1 MYLFTDGEFLLQQ
14 LLPEQV
20 SCDWPVMA
28 YNWLCLS
35 ANQVLMSNWDQ
46 LQTITSWV
54 GFIFRL
60 GEKPRYDQGS
70 TQSLIFVSVL
80 TFIISV
86 FSFIIILFF
95 SQLSTLICRVRQRLI
110 LKTLPHFLLCPFPP
124 LAFIHLPAHDT
135 LPLRLSLT
143 LYSPDSPAHPPLQLH
158 LCLRRRLCLL
168 VCMCVCV
175 CGVGRSPDLRKAL

>member
-86 FSFIIILFF
+86 FSFIIILIVSFALN
-95 SQLSTLICRVRQRLI
+95 SHLSCSSTS
-110 LKTLPHFLLCPFPP
+110 HFKNPP
-124 LAFIHLPAHDT
+124 SLSS
-135 LPLRLSLT
+135 LSLPPFSF
-143 LYSPDSPAHPPLQLH
+143 YSSAS
-158 LCLRRRLCLL
+158 R
-168 VCMCVCV
+168 
-175 CGVGRSPDLRKAL
+175 